1 MRKKVAKSLFW
12 VIWFPMVYWMIGL
25 LTTLVAFPK
34 VMVKR
39 QRSRALGESGPGK
52 RKPVMNENTLILT
65 EHRVL
70 PRLVDA
76 GLTLL
81 AWLGFLFFLY
91 ANLLMQFIA
100 PPSPRWESLMD
111 SLNTALVYL
120 LIAALNGWL
129 LILWYHYNRRRAHYP
144 ASYRGARSARR

>member
-1 MRKKVAKSLFW
+1 
-12 VIWFPMVYWMIGL
+12 
-25 LTTLVAFPK
+25 
-34 VMVKR
+34 
-39 QRSRALGESGPGK
+39 
-52 RKPVMNENTLILT
+52 MNENTLILT

-129 LILWYHYNRRRAHYP
+129 GITTTGAAPVPGVIPRCSLCATMSWRAALTSRRRL
-144 ASYRGARSARR
+144 SRR

>member
-1 MRKKVAKSLFW
+1 
-12 VIWFPMVYWMIGL
+12 
-25 LTTLVAFPK
+25 
-34 VMVKR
+34 
-39 QRSRALGESGPGK
+39 
-52 RKPVMNENTLILT
+52 MNENTLILT

-100 PPSPRWESLMD
+100 PPSPHWETLMD
-111 SLNTALVYL
+111 SLNTALMYL

-129 LILWYHYNRRRAHYP
+129 LILWYHYNRRRARTRRHTAVLALRDDEL
-144 ASYRGARSARR
+144 ASSFNVAP

>member
-1 MRKKVAKSLFW
+1 
-12 VIWFPMVYWMIGL
+12 
-25 LTTLVAFPK
+25 
-34 VMVKR
+34 
-39 QRSRALGESGPGK
+39 
-52 RKPVMNENTLILT
+52 MNENTLILT

-100 PPSPRWESLMD
+100 PPSPRWESLMAPEYGAGVSAD
-111 SLNTALVYL
+111 CRAERLAVDPLVSLQPAPRS
-120 LIAALNGWL
+120 
-129 LILWYHYNRRRAHYP
+129 HP
-144 ASYRGARSARR
+144 ASYRGAHPAT

>member
-1 MRKKVAKSLFW
+1 
-12 VIWFPMVYWMIGL
+12 
-25 LTTLVAFPK
+25 
-34 VMVKR
+34 
-39 QRSRALGESGPGK
+39 
-52 RKPVMNENTLILT
+52 MNENTLILT

-100 PPSPRWESLMD
+100 PPSPRWESLMA
-111 SLNTALVYL
+111 SLNTAAGVSADCRTERLAVDPLVSL
-120 LIAALNGWL
+120 QPAPRS
-129 LILWYHYNRRRAHYP
+129 HP
-144 ASYRGARSARR
+144 ASYRGAHPAT

>member
-1 MRKKVAKSLFW
+1 
-12 VIWFPMVYWMIGL
+12 
-25 LTTLVAFPK
+25 
-34 VMVKR
+34 
-39 QRSRALGESGPGK
+39 
-52 RKPVMNENTLILT
+52 MNENTLILT

-129 LILWYHYNRRRAHYP
+129 LILVSLQPTPRPYP

>member
-1 MRKKVAKSLFW
+1 
-12 VIWFPMVYWMIGL
+12 
-25 LTTLVAFPK
+25 
-34 VMVKR
+34 
-39 QRSRALGESGPGK
+39 
-52 RKPVMNENTLILT
+52 MNENTLILT

-129 LILWYHYNRRRAHYP
+129 VDPLVSLQPAPRPYP